1 MTHEPYPV
9 GMAEPEGDLPAIL
22 DLINRGPLDFRG
34 VHNFGRGFR
43 EQILG
48 EYLAEDPEKAQQWDI
63 YFSNQDL
70 KEWLLKDEPEVYD
83 VNNGLRAALILHGYQ
98 DHGLKELNDLNL
110 FARVEV
116 AKQQVAG
123 SNRPEVVYGSV
134 LSRIRTIGSEYGIGD
149 QIDLYASSAQFYENL
164 FQAEAKLA
172 RSSVNTDQSLITDAY
187 IAMSLFSTEVM
198 RFRDA
203 ICIAPD
209 VYDLH
214 NEAIVYLV
222 QNGLYDQ
229 DAQAATADFWAML
242 ARQYKH
248 SDPAIRETALLSL
261 ASLRTLYPNDKEYRR
276 LARRVRSAH
285 GITSLLAAES
295 KSGIPLSPEEDELV
309 QVITND
315 LILPT
320 VTRSSIDLAVWHTT
334 DQMLDAANRSP
345 AGK

>member
-1 MTHEPYPV
+1 MTRESYPV

-34 VHNFGRGFR
+34 AHNFGRGFR

-48 EYLAEDPEKAQQWDI
+48 EYLAEDPEKARQWDI
-63 YFSNQDL
+63 YFANQDL
-70 KEWLLKDEPEVYD
+70 KGWLLNDEPGVYD

-123 SNRPEVVYGSV
+123 SNRPEVVYGSA
-134 LSRIRTIGSEYGIGD
+134 LGRIRTIDSEYGIDD
-149 QIDLYASSAQFYENL
+149 QIDLYVSNAQFYEYL

-172 RSSVNTDQSLITDAY
+172 RSSVNTDQSLITDAF

-203 ICIAPD
+203 VCIAPE
-209 VYDLH
+209 VYYCH
-214 NEAIVYLV
+214 AEAIDYLD

-229 DAQAATADFWAML
+229 DAQAATADLWAML

-248 SDPAIRETALLSL
+248 PDPAIRETALLSL
-261 ASLRTLYPNDKEYRR
+261 ANLRAEYPDNKEYRK
-276 LARRVRSAH
+276 LARKVRSAH
-285 GITSLLAAES
+285 GVTSLLAPES
-295 KSGIPLSPEEDELV
+295 KTGIPLTPEEDELV
-309 QVITND
+309 QIITND
-315 LILPT
+315 LLLPT
-320 VTRSSIDLAVWHTT
+320 VTRSSIDLSVWRAS
-334 DQMLDAANRSP
+334 DQILDVANRLP
-345 AGK
+345 TDK